1 MVFLMS
7 GKVSWENFMKFIYI
21 MILGLVEV
29 LFSLRLNLIGW
40 ACLLILLLF

>member
-7 GKVSWENFMKFIYI
+7 GKVSRENFMKFIYI

-29 LFSLRLNLIGW
+29 LFSLRLNLIG
-40 ACLLILLLF
+40 